1 VTTTVNPLAPV
12 RTPARPGPGPTPGA
26 LLRRLELTVRRR
38 IDNLLAG
45 DYRAWAFGDGGE
57 LAQVRPYELGDDVR
71 RIDWNVTART
81 GEPHVRLHVAERAVE
96 TWLALDTSASMTFGT
111 ADRRKWDVAEGV
123 AIAVGHVAA
132 RRGNRLAV
140 STFGDRT
147 PTTSPPRQGSSGV
160 LPLLLALRRD
170 PSLEPVGITSVGAAL
185 GRLARL
191 ARRRSVVIVVSDFRG
206 PRDWRPQLVR
216 LAARHD
222 VIAIEIRDPREQ
234 HLTDLGHLWLVDPET
249 GRQLSVDTRSRKLRE
264 RFDALA
270 AEDRDE
276 LAAELRS
283 LGVGHVVLST
293 EGDWLKTLIRFLE
306 IERRR
311 R

>member
-1 VTTTVNPLAPV
+1 VSRLAPV
-12 RTPARPGPGPTPGA
+12 RTAARPGPGATPGA
-26 LLRRLELTVRRR
+26 LLRHLELTVRKR

-45 DYRAWAFGDGGE
+45 DYRAWAFGDGAE

-96 TWLALDTSASMTFGT
+96 TWLVLDTSASMTFGT

-123 AIAVGHVAA
+123 AIAVGHFAS

-147 PTTSPPRQGSSGV
+147 PATSPPRQGRSGV
-160 LPLLLALRRD
+160 LPLLLALRREPD
-170 PSLEPVGITSVGAAL
+170 LEPAGTTSVGAAL
-185 GRLARL
+185 GRVGRL
-191 ARRRSVVIVVSDFRG
+191 ARRRSIVIVVSDFRG
-206 PRDWRPQLVR
+206 PLDWRPQLVR
-216 LAARHD
+216 LTARHE
-222 VIAIEIRDPREQ
+222 VLAVEIRDPREQ
-234 HLTDLGHLWLVDPET
+234 HLADLGDLWFLDPET
-249 GRQLSVDTRSRKLRE
+249 GREVRVDTRSRKIRE
-264 RFDALA
+264 RFDELA
-270 AEDRDE
+270 AAERDAV
-276 LAAELRS
+276 AAELRS
-283 LGVGHVVLST
+283 LGVGHLVLST
-293 EGDWLKTLIRFLE
+293 QGDWLKPLVGFLK